1 MMITKNGKNAKI
13 LNGHELLYNT
23 SECKDLHKITDDLY
37 IIEEEKALVLVYC
50 STLITRLDNLIFYK
64 IIPKYGV
71 FIYENIMRRVLG
83 VFYTGHMERLSWFIQ
98 EEDYLIFMPQ
108 GRWNILNKNYI
119 VHGFNKNGHLVLENK
134 KGIMGCWN
142 PELRKFIKGTTEIE
156 QSISDF

>member
-1 MMITKNGKNAKI
+1 MITKNGKNAKI

-71 FIYENIMRRVLG
+71 FIYEDILQKTLG
-83 VFYTGHMERLSWFIQ
+83 VFYTGQMERLSWFIQ

-108 GRWNILNKNYI
+108 GRWNILNKSYI
-119 VHGFNKNGHLVLENK
+119 VHGFDKNGHLILEDK
-134 KGIMGCWN
+134 KKSMGCWN
-142 PELRKFIKGTTEIE
+142 PKLQKFIKGSTEIE
-156 QSISDF
+156 QSVSGF